1 MKKRWLSLLMV
12 VAMLATL
19 LPAGI
24 IPASAAEDVKTI
36 VCVGDSITAGSGSTG
51 GNPYPTYL
59 QNLLGSGYEVKN
71 KGLSGR
77 TMGDYSDGAQYTYSA
92 TDGTKYGN
100 GSSTQADQATIAA
113 ADTVIIMLGTN
124 DTKIAEFTEAYTSAY
139 KAMIDKFVEWNSD
152 VNFILATAPKSK
164 VSGSNRWASADQL
177 ESVQS
182 LVQTDIL
189 SYAKNDKTTGT
200 VALIDIYN
208 KMTGWETNTA
218 LWYDDVHPNYT
229 GYEQLAKLFY
239 EEFWDTTVHSFTVDG
254 VEAENIKV
262 DNLTGTISI
271 AADETALKD
280 KSATVTVAANSLV
293 AENSSATVAEEEKA
307 PLSLPLNSLPTTFTV
322 TAPRDGL
329 TKTYTVN
336 AVDDKSDF
344 EKTLIY
350 NAEQLKGLQGQA
362 LTGDYKLMEDIDLG
376 IINWNPITSLSGTFD
391 GNGKTITMNTTVQTN
406 NYGFIKTVNTDGVL
420 QNLTI
425 GGTVAGDATAK
436 QSYIGVFAA
445 TNNGIV
451 ENCVNKAVMT
461 DVGRGGQDGYAAG
474 IVATNNGLLN
484 GCANQADITGTGDF
498 ISGLVAK
505 ANAGSAII
513 NSYNTGNITGDTNG
527 VGGVVGNAQAGGSQV
542 MNCYSTGTV
551 KSTNTTGRV
560 VAGIV
565 ADSNNAIP
573 TVSIT
578 NCWNKGAIVAASG
591 YEDIC
596 SRGNYTKNNTFKSTD
611 NAADAIAKLNDNLLT
626 GVTYNGV
633 LYDLNSW
640 TQVDGAPAFGE
651 TVAAMPQDENGV
663 YHLLNKE
670 HFDWWVKAVTADAS
684 ISAVLET
691 DITLTDTDNWT
702 PIPNLTGT
710 FDGGTHTISGLTI
723 NNATA
728 NNQGL
733 FAQIA
738 GGTVKNVKLKEV
750 NITSSGAYVGGI
762 AGLLNS
768 GTISGCTVSGEFTL
782 SKGNATYGGG
792 IVGWAKGQADK
803 IVIEDCRNEAD
814 LTIAGAANQDVQV
827 GGVIGAVGEARK
839 PVVVGSIVRNCVN
852 IGKVTGSSDSATGTK
867 KVGGVIGETYTSV
880 VNCYNTGEVTGYG
893 DVGGVVG
900 IAYSSTT
907 YVINLYNEGTVTG
920 TVNTGGVVGRINTGA
935 NFYNGYTTVGNA
947 LGFNQASTAG
957 NYYGV
962 NEVSPT
968 ADFVRTL
975 NNFVIEHKE
984 DLAALKMS
992 KWEKGA
998 DGYPVLT
1005 GEPAGADD
1013 VVDNTFLIETAAQLL
1028 AINNQSGE
1036 FTLANDITVTTAD
1049 AASVNND
1056 YLIENVQ
1063 GNINGNGK
1071 IITLECNKFLS
1082 NYLYGTV
1089 HDLTIAGT
1097 INLPSIDKVAPFARY
1112 SYGSLYNCTFDGS
1125 VTAKTFASGMVIHT
1139 YGGTILS
1146 GCRTTSSS
1154 TVTAS
1159 GTGYNY
1165 AAGMVSVTQDHD
1177 GQATVIRD
1185 CVNAATVTA
1194 NSDYCGGIVGCVGN
1208 SDTVVVDHCTNI
1220 GTINGK
1226 NATGGVVAAGE
1237 GKATLIVTNCE
1248 NNAAVSG
1255 GNYVGGIVGRTQAD
1269 LTLYVVNNRS
1279 VGTISGT
1286 AGGLVQTVRGNVAV
1300 YLENNYSYNKQNLT
1314 AFSKSGAATVTA
1326 KDNYVW
1332 WNTAGTHADGY
1343 QQVTESTMKSTGFV
1357 LTLDS
1362 YVPSETVAVVLAANN
1377 ITLKTWDAVA
1387 DAMPVLGTDAIGSK
1401 GGIAT
1406 DGDVLLIGSLL
1417 QLQYFRDQVETNAAQ
1432 SARLTA
1438 DITLTE
1444 DWVPLAIGYQGTFDG
1459 NGHTIFGFNQSGLSG
1474 NNVTGFFKQLDV
1486 SGVIQNLT
1494 LQGKIDCPNAVNVGA
1509 FVCQNNGRIYHCVNK
1524 VDIVD
1529 DAVTRD
1535 ETGHLTSEGGKQAVG
1550 GFVGV
1555 NNNVIDSCVNKG
1567 IVTAFKDFAGGIAGQ
1582 GNADSLIVNCRN
1594 EGEIAHTPGRDGDTG
1609 GSGSGG
1615 ILGGAGNNVTAYAIN
1630 CYNTGLVYDNNNH
1643 RGYIGGIVGDR
1654 GFSYNCY
1661 NAGVVWYKGSSSGA
1675 YGISGR
1681 QGAGTLEHCYSG
1693 YTTNTDK
1700 NNGTIMTM
1708 DEMQEASFASVMN
1721 DGVQAIAGNYAAI
1734 VVDKAVTLSNWAQG
1748 DEQLPAFGLTVQF
1761 YGKSNILLVSKSVLS
1776 ITQLE
1781 EALASTKAPALG
1793 GYLFESWNTNTTDM
1807 NELWAQGVS
1816 GTLPLTAVYVTS
1828 PTEKKYAVT
1837 VENATAV
1844 AGDDTPVTADTPL
1857 SFDQRVIVSADS
1869 DQTVAYWELDGAK
1882 VGFNS
1887 NTYTFYVSGQNTIK
1901 AVFEDAGSYTPEV
1914 VLQQATYAVDSE
1926 GQSTLS
1932 VIAQTSIPNG
1942 YTVKSYGAYYTG
1954 SATVMKA
1961 LAENADA
1968 VDASKYVQVVSS
1980 KTKAGEQY
1988 MTHLLNVGVGKTR
2001 YARAYAVVENTAGE
2015 QQILWSTAVYQFKTA
2030 ADGVTI
2036 TKGAIK

>member
-12 VAMLATL
+12 CAMLVTC
-19 LPAGI
+19 LPVGF
-24 IPASAAEDVKTI
+24 ASVSAEDSTPQLVDGVYQLANETDLFWFANTVSKQRDLKVMLTQDITLTENWPTNVSPYNQGFRGVLDGNGHKIIGLTI
-36 VCVGDSITAGSGSTG
+36 DNTGDSPVDRTG
-51 GNPYPTYL
+51 MFL
-59 QNLLGSGYEVKN
+59 QLEGGTIKNLTLENVNIKSEKQRVGGLVGEV
-71 KGLSGR
+71 LW
-77 TMGDYSDGAQYTYSA
+77 
-92 TDGTKYGN
+92 GTISN
-100 GSSTQADQATIAA
+100 CT
-113 ADTVIIMLGTN
+113 
-124 DTKIAEFTEAYTSAY
+124 
-139 KAMIDKFVEWNSD
+139 
-152 VNFILATAPKSK
+152 
-164 VSGSNRWASADQL
+164 VSGSIETS
-177 ESVQS
+177 QS
-182 LVQTDIL
+182 GN
-189 SYAKNDKTTGT
+189 ANMG
-200 VALIDIYN
+200 
-208 KMTGWETNTA
+208 G
-218 LWYDDVHPNYT
+218 
-229 GYEQLAKLFY
+229 
-239 EEFWDTTVHSFTVDG
+239 
-254 VEAENIKV
+254 
-262 DNLTGTISI
+262 I
-271 AADETALKD
+271 AGQ
-280 KSATVTVAANSLV
+280 
-293 AENSSATVAEEEKA
+293 
-307 PLSLPLNSLPTTFTV
+307 V
-322 TAPRDGL
+322 TAGWQAE
-329 TKTYTVN
+329 KV
-336 AVDDKSDF
+336 AV
-344 EKTLIY
+344 I
-350 NAEQLKGLQGQA
+350 
-362 LTGDYKLMEDIDLG
+362 
-376 IINWNPITSLSGTFD
+376 
-391 GNGKTITMNTTVQTN
+391 
-406 NYGFIKTVNTDGVL
+406 
-420 QNLTI
+420 
-425 GGTVAGDATAK
+425 
-436 QSYIGVFAA
+436 
-445 TNNGIV
+445 
-451 ENCVNKAVMT
+451 ENCVNNASITATAT
-461 DVGRGGQDGYAAG
+461 D
-474 IVATNNGLLN
+474 
-484 GCANQADITGTGDF
+484 
-498 ISGLVAK
+498 
-505 ANAGSAII
+505 GSDK
-513 NSYNTGNITGDTNG
+513 N
-527 VGGVVGNAQAGGSQV
+527 
-542 MNCYSTGTV
+542 
-551 KSTNTTGRV
+551 

-565 ADSNNAIP
+565 G
-573 TVSIT
+573 
-578 NCWNKGAIVAASG
+578 KMG
-591 YEDIC
+591 
-596 SRGNYTKNNTFKSTD
+596 
-611 NAADAIAKLNDNLLT
+611 
-626 GVTYNGV
+626 
-633 LYDLNSW
+633 
-640 TQVDGAPAFGE
+640 
-651 TVAAMPQDENGV
+651 DER
-663 YHLLNKE
+663 
-670 HFDWWVKAVTADAS
+670 TTDAS
-684 ISAVLET
+684 
-691 DITLTDTDNWT
+691 
-702 PIPNLTGT
+702 
-710 FDGGTHTISGLTI
+710 
-723 NNATA
+723 
-728 NNQGL
+728 
-733 FAQIA
+733 
-738 GGTVKNVKLKEV
+738 
-750 NITSSGAYVGGI
+750 
-762 AGLLNS
+762 
-768 GTISGCTVSGEFTL
+768 
-782 SKGNATYGGG
+782 
-792 IVGWAKGQADK
+792 
-803 IVIEDCRNEAD
+803 VI
-814 LTIAGAANQDVQV
+814 
-827 GGVIGAVGEARK
+827 
-839 PVVVGSIVRNCVN
+839 RNCVN
-852 IGKVTGSSDSATGTK
+852 TGAITGVEAMSKKIAGIAGESYSSIVNCVNTGTITGYK
-867 KVGGVIGETYTSV
+867 DVAGIVGVSYNRCLLDETGGNASKQYTRMTYV
-880 VNCYNTGEVTGYG
+880 ANCYNTGNVVAG
-893 DVGGVVG
+893 DSVQGGLVARVNMG
-900 IAYSSTT
+900 SSLVNSYSTVSAGATSQNN
-907 YVINLYNEGTVTG
+907 NLQNVFYLDTATNGKQGTKKTL
-920 TVNTGGVVGRINTGA
+920 A
-935 NFYNGYTTVGNA
+935 EM
-947 LGFNQASTAG
+947 QS
-957 NYYGV
+957 
-962 NEVSPT
+962 
-968 ADFVRTL
+968 ADFARVL
-975 NNFVIEHKE
+975 SNFVIEKKDDE
-984 DLAALKMS
+984 ELGALKMS

-1125 VTAKTFASGMVIHT
+1125 LTAKTFASGMVIHT

-1146 GCRTTSSS
+1146 GCRTTSRS

-1332 WNTAGTHADGY
+1332 WNTAGTHTDGY

-1362 YVPSETVAVVLAANN
+1362 YVPSETVAAVLAANN

-1387 DAMPVLGTDAIGSK
+1387 DATPVLGTDVIGSK

-1474 NNVTGFFKQLDV
+1474 NNVTGFFKQLDA

-1708 DEMQEASFASVMN
+1708 DEMQEASFVSVMN

-1828 PTEKKYAVT
+1828 PTEKKYTVT

-2001 YARAYAVVENTAGE
+2001 YARAYAVVEDAAGE

-2036 TKGAIK
+2036 TKGAIE